1 MENGDSA
8 AGGDSKPKP
17 QAVSFM
23 IGFDERPSK
32 QLPKRKAHVLAQH
45 QRGRM
50 KAKEMTEEDLAE
62 KQRRADER
70 RKVEKYR
77 NCQVVGLSFVSIIK
91 QVLAYIP
98 FAECKSTNYGEPRG
112 LLGCESS
119 CVARLNPELVWL
131 LTRLGCEASRE
142 FFY

>member
-8 AGGDSKPKP
+8 AGGDCKAKP

-50 KAKEMTEEDLAE
+50 RAKEMTEEDLAE

-70 RKVEKYR
+70 RKVERDIETVKLWALALTGIGPY
-77 NCQVVGLSFVSIIK
+77 SIN
-91 QVLAYIP
+91 
-98 FAECKSTNYGEPRG
+98 FAECKSTVGS
-112 LLGCESS
+112 LGVS
-119 CVARLNPELVWL
+119 
-131 LTRLGCEASRE
+131 
-142 FFY
+142 